1 MTAWTLDP
9 GNQGFPQPMAATV
22 SRLRTPQDRAKEA
35 KADQLRALLSE
46 ARGLLPEPL
55 ETKVIASLDQ
65 QSPSVSGWSFV
76 MVSPTQ
82 NRAVIR
88 WLSANSRSPIHA
100 MEIWAELLANM
111 RRDTGEVALTRDELA
126 EAIGISADEVSRTM
140 TELETCGAISR
151 LRQKVPG
158 MRGPG
163 VVRYFVSPLVAT
175 TTTGSQRDKVQAK
188 APKAPTLRLV
198 SGT

>member
-1 MTAWTLDP
+1 MTA
-9 GNQGFPQPMAATV
+9 TV
-22 SRLRTPQDRAKEA
+22 RRLRTPQDRAKEA
-35 KADQLRALLSE
+35 KADQLRSLLSE
-46 ARGLLPEPL
+46 APGLLPEPL

-65 QSPSVSGWSFV
+65 QSPSVSGWSFI
-76 MVSPTQ
+76 MISPAQ
-82 NRAVIR
+82 NRSVIR

-100 MEIWAELLANM
+100 MNAWAEALANM

-126 EAIGISADEVSRTM
+126 EAIEVSSSEVSRIM
-140 TELETCGAISR
+140 GELETCGAISR

-163 VVRYFVSPLVAT
+163 VVRYFVNPLVAT
-175 TTTGSQRDKVQAK
+175 TTTGSQRDKLQAK
-188 APKAPTLRLV
+188 APKAPSLRLV